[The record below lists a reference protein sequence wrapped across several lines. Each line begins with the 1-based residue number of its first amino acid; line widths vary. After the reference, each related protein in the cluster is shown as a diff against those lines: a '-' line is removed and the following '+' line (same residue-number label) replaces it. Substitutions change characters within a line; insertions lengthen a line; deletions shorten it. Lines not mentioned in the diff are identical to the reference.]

1 MPDHRKHRGPH
12 PEDKQLFAAES
23 CPRLREATSDL
34 TWLLNRGYASTSAL
48 KIVGDRYALVAR
60 QRVAVARCTCSD
72 AAANR
77 RQQHQVQA
85 ADLRQRELWI
95 DGYNVLTSLEA
106 ALASGVILHARD
118 GCYRDMASMH
128 GNYRKV
134 QETIPALYIL
144 GEFLAQWSVTS
155 CRWLL
160 DQPVSNSGRLKTV
173 LQEIAQERDWNWQ
186 TFLVPDPDRDLIRA
200 DQIVATSDSQILDQ
214 ATRSFNL
221 ARLAIESRVPDAWI
235 VDLSA

>member
-77 RQQHQVQA
+77 RQQHRVQA

-95 DGYNVLTSLEA
+95 DGYNVVLTSLEA
-106 ALASGVILHARD
+106 SLASGVILHARD

-134 QETIPALYIL
+134 QETIA
-144 GEFLAQWSVTS
+144 
-155 CRWLL
+155 
-160 DQPVSNSGRLKTV
+160 PV
-173 LQEIAQERDWNWQ
+173 EE
-186 TFLVPDPDRDLIRA
+186 VP
-200 DQIVATSDSQILDQ
+200 Q
-214 ATRSFNL
+214 AWR
-221 ARLAIESRVPDAWI
+221 DAWHGYS
-235 VDLSA
+235 DDEFQEMFAHE